1 MDDNFKAD
9 FSHLLVAATAPC
21 AFPIIFFL
29 QQTGLNGEELQ

>member
-21 AFPIIFFL
+21 AFPIINKL
-29 QQTGLNGEELQ
+29 G